1 MPNYLRN
8 VDFFKV
14 LRLKQVGFALASLW
28 LIVLIAAVAGVIYRE
43 IDGPTIRSTIA
54 ENLSL
59 TAINSTLDANLDSA
73 KGTIEQLKADLMVSQ
88 SDRANLRR
96 QLESL
101 ISPAPPAQIDPDPSG
116 SREVLPFP

>member
-1 MPNYLRN
+1 MPNYLIN

-14 LRLKQVGFALASLW
+14 LRVKQVGFALASLW
-28 LIVLIAAVAGVIYRE
+28 LIVLIAALASVIYRE
-43 IDGPTIRSTIA
+43 IDGPTVRSTIA

-59 TAINSTLDANLDSA
+59 TAINSTLNANLDSA
-73 KGTIEQLKADLMVSQ
+73 KGTIAQLKADLMVSQ

-101 ISPAPPAQIDPDPSG
+101 ISSAPPAQIDGDLAG
-116 SREVLPFP
+116 SRNVLPFP